1 MKAVPTLKSYFQN
14 RLEDMKRS
22 NKIAQE
28 ARDQQQYLA
37 TNIAYCSQTLR
48 NLKAMNES
56 LQTKNKNYISD
67 IISMIEEAVA
77 FAINSVLPLK
87 QYKVELDYVPYRN
100 NGHLK
105 LYLVNEKGQKL
116 PPKIIEGDMLN
127 QVLSFTSIT
136 HITMQMGY
144 DTVFYDEAFAS
155 ANVRSLVLINSVISY
170 YKSLGMKFVFVTQN
184 PILYAGLSR
193 TMIELVSDGT
203 QIVDV
208 VKSQVE
214 PTEEEFDAVA
224 QVTDLFD
231 SLTQLKE

>member
-1 MKAVPTLKSYFQN
+1 MRAVPALQSYYRN
-14 RLEDMKRS
+14 RIEDMKRS
-22 NKIAQE
+22 NEIAKKALLKQSE
-28 ARDQQQYLA
+28 LA
-37 TNIAYCSQTLR
+37 SNIAYCSQTLR
-48 NLKAMNES
+48 NLKLMSES
-56 LQTKNKNYISD
+56 LQTKNSKYISE
-67 IISMIEEAVA
+67 IITMIEEAIEYAV
-77 FAINSVLPLK
+77 NSVLPLK
-87 QYKVELDYVPYRN
+87 KYKVQLNYVPYRN

-105 LYLVNEKGQKL
+105 LYFINDKGMKL

-127 QVLSFTSIT
+127 QVLSFSSIT

-155 ANVRSLVLINSVISY
+155 ANVRSLALINSVIAY

-184 PILYAGLSR
+184 PILYAGLER
-193 TMIELVSDGT
+193 TMIELVSDGV

-208 VKSQVE
+208 VKTSVE
-214 PTEEEFDAVA
+214 PTEEEFDTVA